1 MIKAICSFM
10 LCVLALGF
18 TSCELEGDEYSHY
31 RDLKRE
37 VDQQKRKIDK
47 ALNSPL
53 QTNSIIVVLSQNG
66 DTIAKR
72 TEFIDSINTANVTNI
87 TFRMPEEP
95 VFVADKQK
103 YKLITVIAILSIALP
118 LVLIIFITLMIM
130 RYVSARNRRRNAI
143 IEKAIENNYQL
154 PPAFYGGAVT
164 EVRHIYVN
172 DPRAMNSGSSGTENI
187 PPVPGSEQSASDQ
200 ASDGLGSSFRRTV
213 ICNQKK
219 FNNALVLLAIGF
231 SLFIFFMVVRTPE
244 MAVIAGLTL
253 ILIAAAK
260 LVNLFIIRS

>member
-10 LCVLALGF
+10 LCVLAFGF
-18 TSCELEGDEYSHY
+18 SSCEFEGDEYSRY

-37 VDQQKRKIDK
+37 VNQQKRKIDD

-53 QTNSIIVVLSQNG
+53 QSNAIIVVLSQNG

-72 TEFIDSINTANVTNI
+72 TEFIDSINAANVTSI
-87 TFRMPEEP
+87 TYRMPEEP
-95 VFVADKQK
+95 EFVPEKNRIRIIAAVV
-103 YKLITVIAILSIALP
+103 ITSIVIPIALI
-118 LVLIIFITLMIM
+118 VFITLMVM

-154 PPAFYGGAVT
+154 PPAFYGGTVT

-172 DPRAMNSGSSGTENI
+172 DPRNMNSGSSGTENI

-200 ASDGLGSSFRRTV
+200 ATEGIGSSIRRTV

-219 FNNALVLLAIGF
+219 FNNALMLLAIGI
-231 SLFIFFMVVRTPE
+231 SLFIFFMCVRTPE

-260 LVNLFIIRS
+260 LVNLFIIRN